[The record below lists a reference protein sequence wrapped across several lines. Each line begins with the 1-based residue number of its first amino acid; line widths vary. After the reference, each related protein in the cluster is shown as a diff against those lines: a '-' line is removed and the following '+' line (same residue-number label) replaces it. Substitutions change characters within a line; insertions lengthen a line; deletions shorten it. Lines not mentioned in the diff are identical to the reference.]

1 MNFLTLEDID
11 GAIYENQSFYIHKFD
26 LRFLQDKEEFEN
38 IKIDFCTFSKKL
50 NLQQTYFEYTIQID
64 NSNFT
69 NILYT
74 KHSDGTINEWFI
86 HPEWISYEDGV
97 LTIQTSSTDNSIVE
111 IGLYIGLIQED
122 TPKAMS
128 SIVIPSS
135 FELTLKQLN
144 DRQRVEYWGI
154 EEEEI
159 TTYAYIPLEKGWNA
173 DANNYILVNLIKSD
187 FQFNC
192 TQSLIVGKVNTVK
205 LGTLADYKPN
215 GDMIGTNTP
224 RIVILYGST
233 YIPARFDSSLNDYVF
248 DIDLTNTETEG
259 KLRLKVFVES
269 NDVLNATETDI
280 ALNTSFENI
289 NNESK
294 LTTLFKNG
302 GIGRIGNNI
311 TLTKDIT
318 VENSVLLLGNAK
330 TINMANH
337 KFIVPSDKTFK
348 AELTIFINGKN
359 TIQQQVNSTVEL
371 TGCGFSDCTGFG
383 SVIDCQT
390 DLSSLS
396 VENDFLTNITNCV
409 FTNNDMCILQG
420 GELNVN
426 NCEVYGKIGNPNN
439 PYFLYQTDGEATILQ
454 SKFQLS
460 SDSQIESDIEF
471 NSCIFGCGET
481 ASINGNSHDE
491 LQQNNINSFISNPQ
505 NNTSTINVTYY
516 YPAIEDYITLQ
527 SDNGYCHS
535 CSNVDYVFKNNVT
548 VRRD

>member
-1 MNFLTLEDID
+1 MNFLTVEDID
-11 GAIYENQSFYIHKFD
+11 GTIYENQKFNWHCID
-26 LRFLQDKEEFEN
+26 TSVITTQDTPVT
-38 IKIDFCTFSKKL
+38 IDFCKVTKTS
-50 NLQQTYFEYTIQID
+50 TGYSVVID
-64 NSNFT
+64 NSYWAKGYYVLDSNGALINPT
-69 NILYT
+69 TTLNSNTLTITTSEDSIKLYLYFGVT
-74 KHSDGTINEWFI
+74 SYNNLTRVTYNLTDSI
-86 HPEWISYEDGV
+86 ISLNKKQLLSNQDIQVYQVGST
-97 LTIQTSSTDNSIVE
+97 TIQTVSALLTVGYNA
-111 IGLYIGLIQED
+111 IQ
-122 TPKAMS
+122 
-128 SIVIPSS
+128 
-135 FELTLKQLN
+135 
-144 DRQRVEYWGI
+144 Y
-154 EEEEI
+154 
-159 TTYAYIPLEKGWNA
+159 
-173 DANNYILVNLIKSD
+173 NNNNCGFLLVKLLKSD

-192 TQSLIVGKVNTVK
+192 TQSLVLGKVNTVK
-205 LGTLADYKPN
+205 LGALTDYKPN

-224 RIVILYGST
+224 NIQVLYGST
-233 YIPARFDSSLNDYVF
+233 YIPARFDSTLNDYIF
-248 DIDLTNTETEG
+248 DIDLTDKQTEG
-259 KLRLKVFVES
+259 KIRLKVFVES

-409 FTNNDMCILQG
+409 FTNNDMCILHG

-471 NSCIFGCGET
+471 NSCIFSCGET
-481 ASINGNSHDE
+481 AMINGNSHDE
-491 LQQNNINSFISNPQ
+491 LQSNNINSFISNPQ

-535 CSNVDYVFKNNVT
+535 CSNIDYVFKNNVT